1 MILELAHL
9 DVKANE
15 TAAFEMA
22 FQNASPSIAATRGY
36 ISHELQRCIETPNR
50 YVLFVQW
57 ETLEAHT
64 VGFRQS
70 ERYAEW
76 KKLLHHFYDPFPLV
90 EHYEGVFQF
99 GDAKN

>member
-1 MILELAHL
+1 MVLEIAHL
-9 DVKANE
+9 DVKPNE
-15 TAAFEMA
+15 SLAFEQV
-22 FQNASPSIAATRGY
+22 FQNASPLISATPGY

-50 YVLFVQW
+50 YVLLVQW

-64 VGFRQS
+64 TGFRQS

-90 EHYEGVFQF
+90 EHYARVLQF
-99 GDAKN
+99 RAK